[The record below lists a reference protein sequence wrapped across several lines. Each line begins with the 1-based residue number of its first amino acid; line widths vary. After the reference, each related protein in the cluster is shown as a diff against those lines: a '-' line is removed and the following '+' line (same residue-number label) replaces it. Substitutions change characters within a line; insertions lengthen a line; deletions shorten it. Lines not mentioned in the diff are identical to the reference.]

1 MEPLDLKRLETEELP
16 DLDPKFSSSQK
27 KIVFPVMNESA
38 TKETNLRGDTIKE
51 TVLRIS
57 LLRLLLS
64 LGAGILAAH
73 WHQLAAQ
80 IKERGTTQNGAD
92 ASYTI

>member
-38 TKETNLRGDTIKE
+38 TKETMLRGDTIKE
-51 TVLRIS
+51 TVNEQSVSNFIEDK
-57 LLRLLLS
+57 
-64 LGAGILAAH
+64 A
-73 WHQLAAQ
+73 
-80 IKERGTTQNGAD
+80 
-92 ASYTI
+92 